1 MPRGV
6 KVERTYTGKALEV
19 QKKIEKLQ
27 ADLKVAKEELKQAY
41 KEQLKQEKQAKKK
54 AEKAASEKIMKAI
67 ASSNR
72 SPEEILAFL
81 NGEAK

>member
-6 KVERTYTGKALEV
+6 RAERTYTGKAAEI

-27 ADLKVAKEELKQAY
+27 AELKAAKEELKQAY

-54 AEKAASEKIMKAI
+54 AEKATSDKIMKAV
-67 ASSNR
+67 ASSNKT
-72 SPEEILAFL
+72 PEEILAFL